1 MRTNNKEKIYTPS
14 PGKSFKATLWV
25 IGISLLTGI
34 LVAGFDWLVIFI
46 TEIITKLR
54 GFHYSY
60 NPYCLSVYCF
70 GIQPQ
75 RMNTNPSFS
84 LYTE

>member
-14 PGKSFKATLWV
+14 PGKSFKAALWI

-46 TEIITKLR
+46 TEIITK
-54 GFHYSY
+54 
-60 NPYCLSVYCF
+60 
-70 GIQPQ
+70 I
-75 RMNTNPSFS
+75 
-84 LYTE
+84 